1 MANRYL
7 ISAQFAISQDGNT
20 LGTTGETEILAVRCE
35 YQLPGEEPF
44 LVIGT
49 EGFSFD
55 DIEDLAKIIKAV
67 QDAEKLC
74 RSSLEQ

>member
-7 ISAQFAISQDGNT
+7 ISAQFDISQDGNT
-20 LGTTGETEILAVRCE
+20 LGTTGETEILSVRCE

-44 LVIGT
+44 LVIST

-55 DIEDLAKIIKAV
+55 DIEDLAQVIKAV

-74 RSSLEQ
+74 RSSLGQ

>member
-1 MANRYL
+1 MVKRYL
-7 ISAQFAISQDGNT
+7 VSAQFAFSQDGNT
-20 LGTTGETEILAVRCE
+20 LGTTSETEILTVRCE

-44 LVIGT
+44 FVIDT

-55 DIEDLAKIIKAV
+55 SIEDLTQVIKAA
-67 QDAEKLC
+67 QDAEQLC